1 MLQQSPPSNWQAA
14 LLFSSS
20 QYLSPIQLAI
30 QLEGA
35 GVGAAVVGATVVGAT
50 VVGAAV
56 VGPAVPPQ
64 ALGAAMNNSI

>member
-35 GVGAAVVGATVVGAT
+35 GVGAAVVGVEVV
-50 VVGAAV
+50 
-56 VGPAVPPQ
+56 PPPPPQ

>member
-35 GVGAAVVGATVVGAT
+35 A

-56 VGPAVPPQ
+56 VGPAVSPQ

>member
-35 GVGAAVVGATVVGAT
+35 AVVGAA